1 MKRVTLLFALTLTPA
16 LINAGPAHAGD
27 VVAYLG
33 GFFNSSLII
42 VGDNLGNEIRITQ
55 DTPSHVRIEGVN
67 GTTVNGLPSVD
78 LSNTAE
84 WIDYASIDLGTGD
97 DVVEYVF
104 TGEFVSTGTDF
115 TTGNGDDQ
123 VTVRLIGVRLVASS
137 LWIDTGTGSDTV
149 TVQLAESSID
159 GSLNVNTGDGDDAVF
174 IEADNSWIE
183 GGVPAVIIETE
194 EGNDLVQFEGYV
206 ATFYYYISIL
216 LGKGDDILVGDP
228 NYNVFPYVYCRA
240 GSGDDTV
247 LNASYFGRTLYKFET
262 IVE

>member
-1 MKRVTLLFALTLTPA
+1 MKRVTLLFVLALTPA

-27 VVAYLG
+27 VVAYLSG
-33 GFFNSSLII
+33 LFNESLII

-55 DTPSHVRIEGVN
+55 DTGYHVRIEGVN

-84 WIDYASIDLGTGD
+84 PIDYVSIDLRNGD

-104 TGEFVSTGTDF
+104 TGGYLYHRTDF

-123 VTVRLIGVRLVASS
+123 VTVRIIGTS
-137 LWIDTGTGSDTV
+137 LDYLTIDTGTGNDTV
-149 TVQLAESSID
+149 TVQVAESAIY
-159 GSLNVNTGDGDDAVF
+159 GFYVNTGAGDDAVL
-174 IEADNSWIE
+174 IEAGNSD
-183 GGVPAVIIETE
+183 GGYAYLGYHGEIETE
-194 EGNDLVQFEGYV
+194 EGNDLVQFEGY
-206 ATFYYYISIL
+206 FNFSFGSLFML

-228 NYNVFPYVYCRA
+228 NYNLFFSVACLG

-247 LNASYFGRTLYKFET
+247 LNASYFGYHLGEFET